1 MSRARSL
8 HQADAPVSAP
18 SKPLNTV
25 IDGLVFTLLDHAVF
39 GTLRAAAAG
48 LSEDSLAGRLKA
60 FVDAIG
66 APANLPGE
74 LGRAFVD
81 AGGFPIVLIAV
92 VVGIGLGAVRYHG
105 WDFRLLRLLRLTNR
119 TGENLVWAET
129 LTKSSGQA
137 YALVACKDGS
147 RFIGEIDTFS
157 EEAGNFEILLSDAS
171 QVRPDGSLLPIHGEG
186 VLLTRE
192 NDHSGGVVEAWRE
205 CYRTSRG
212 QRKCRLSAS
221 CSQGSRGVCPSRKRL
236 DGSPSAALRFVS
248 IPHRKQT
255 RVRADP
261 TLILEATS
269 PSDSSS
275 RSCCG

>member
-1 MSRARSL
+1 M
-8 HQADAPVSAP
+8 DAFKLEAFKIALFILPGIITLRVKAALSISAP

-39 GTLRAAAAG
+39 GTLRAAAAS
-48 LSEDSLAGRLKA
+48 LSEDSLTGRLKA

-66 APANLPGE
+66 APAKLPGE

-92 VVGIGLGAVRYHG
+92 VVGIGLGAVPYHG

-129 LTKSSGQA
+129 LTKSAGQA

-157 EEAGNFEILLSDAS
+157 EEAGNFRNPSERCVA
-171 QVRPDGSLLPIHGEG
+171 GSA
-186 VLLTRE
+186 R
-192 NDHSGGVVEAWRE
+192 
-205 CYRTSRG
+205 
-212 QRKCRLSAS
+212 RLA
-221 CSQGSRGVCPSRKRL
+221 
-236 DGSPSAALRFVS
+236 
-248 IPHRKQT
+248 
-255 RVRADP
+255 
-261 TLILEATS
+261 
-269 PSDSSS
+269 PSDPW
-275 RSCCG
+275 